1 MSEELDII
9 YEGKEPYLFV
19 SYSHQDQNLVEP
31 IIQGLYDMGYRL
43 WYDTGIAVGS
53 RWPDTIADHVID
65 SSCVVAFISRNAIA
79 STYCQEE
86 LFFALEEGKPVVAVY
101 LEDIK
106 LSSGLRMR
114 LSAKQAIYRYRFDN
128 DASFIT
134 KLDKEN
140 VIRPSKKTP
149 SPFSQ
154 QKKKG
159 SGKSAMLPE
168 ILLENYRK
176 LDPKGPGRSF
186 ISAGTQAIKLKQ
198 FSYEQISTALGDRSA
213 ATQAINR
220 MMDLKIIHAVG
231 ENAYETLIS
240 PADWTAFVALSTQ
253 GKKA

>member
-1 MSEELDII
+1 MNDEMDMI
-9 YEGKEPYLFV
+9 YEGKEPFLFV
-19 SYSHQDQNLVEP
+19 SYSHQDRDRVEP
-31 IIQGLYDMGYRL
+31 IIKELYEMDYRL

-65 SSCVVAFISRNAIA
+65 SNCVVAFISKNAVA

-128 DASFIT
+128 DKDFIV
-134 KLDKEN
+134 KLDKEI
-140 VIRPSKKTP
+140 VVRPSKMAP

-154 QKKKG
+154 QKKK
-159 SGKSAMLPE
+159 SSAKAAGVPE

-176 LDPKGPGRSF
+176 LDPKGPSRSF

-198 FSYEQISTALGDRSA
+198 FSYEQINSVLNDSKT

-220 MMDLKIIHAVG
+220 MLDLKIIRALP
-231 ENAYETLIS
+231 ENQFETIIS
-240 PADWTAFVALSTQ
+240 FADWTAFVALSTQ